1 MTNNEVIIKVEDL
14 HKNFDKIKAVDGIST
29 TFKKG
34 EVCVILGPSGCGKS
48 TFLRC
53 LNLLDRASTG
63 KIYFKDKEV
72 TSLLTNINEIRKDMM
87 MVFQGFNLFNNL
99 TILENLTIGPI
110 KLKGLSKQEAED
122 RAYKLL
128 ERVNLKDKA
137 NSYPSSLSGGQKQ
150 RIAIVRALSMKPE
163 VILFDEPTSA
173 LDPEM
178 VSEVLNLM
186 KDLAKE
192 DITMIVVTHELGFAK
207 EVADRVMFLDEGKIV
222 EENSPKE
229 LFEHPKSER
238 LKAFLASS
246 L

>member
-34 EVCVILGPSGCGKS
+34 EVYVILGPSGCGKS

-63 KIYFKDKEV
+63 RIYFKDKEV

>member
-1 MTNNEVIIKVEDL
+1 MTNNEVIIRVEDL
-14 HKNFDKIKAVDGIST
+14 HKNFDKVKAIDGIST

-53 LNLLDRASTG
+53 LNLLDKPSSG

-87 MVFQGFNLFNNL
+87 MVFQSFNLFNNL
-99 TILENLTIGPI
+99 TILENLTIGPM
-110 KLKGLSKQEAED
+110 KLKGLSKQETID
-122 RAYKLL
+122 NAYKLL
-128 ERVNLKDKA
+128 ERVNLTDKA

-150 RIAIVRALSMKPE
+150 RIAIVRALSMNPE

-178 VSEVLNLM
+178 VNEVLNLM

-222 EENSPKE
+222 EENNPKE

-238 LKAFLASS
+238 LKAFLASR

>member
-14 HKNFDKIKAVDGIST
+14 HKSFGKIKAVDGIST

-53 LNLLDRASTG
+53 LNLLDRPNSG
-63 KIYFKDKEV
+63 KIYFKNNEV
-72 TSLLTNINEIRKDMM
+72 TSLLTNINEVRQGMM
-87 MVFQGFNLFNNL
+87 MVFQSFNLFNNL
-99 TILENLTIGPI
+99 SILENLTIGPI
-110 KLKGLSKQEAED
+110 KLKGISKKEAEEN
-122 RAYKLL
+122 AYKLL
-128 ERVNLKDKA
+128 KRVNLESKA
-137 NSYPSSLSGGQKQ
+137 NDYPSSLSGGQKQ
-150 RIAIVRALSMKPE
+150 RIAIVRALSMSPE

-178 VSEVLNLM
+178 VNEVLSLM

-192 DITMIVVTHELGFAK
+192 EITMIVVTHELGFAK
-207 EVADRVMFLDEGKIV
+207 EVADRVIFLDQGHIV
-222 EENSPKE
+222 EENNPKE
-229 LFEHPKSER
+229 LFENPKSER
-238 LKAFLASS
+238 LKTFLASK

>member
-1 MTNNEVIIKVEDL
+1 MANNEIIIKVEDL
-14 HKNFDKIKAVDGIST
+14 HKNFGKIKAIDGISA

-34 EVCVILGPSGCGKS
+34 EVSVILGPSGCGKS

-53 LNLLDRASTG
+53 LNLMDRPNSG

-87 MVFQGFNLFNNL
+87 MVFQSFNLFNNL

-110 KLKGLSKQEAED
+110 KLKGISKQEAKKN
-122 RAYKLL
+122 AYRLL
-128 ERVNLKDKA
+128 KRVNLENKA
-137 NSYPSSLSGGQKQ
+137 NDYPSSLSGGQKQ
-150 RIAIVRALSMKPE
+150 RVAIMRALSMNPE
-163 VILFDEPTSA
+163 IVLFDEPTSA

-178 VSEVLNLM
+178 VNEVLNLI

-192 DITMIVVTHELGFAK
+192 DITMIIVTHELGFAK
-207 EVADRVMFLDEGKIV
+207 EVADRVIFLDEGKII
-222 EENSPKE
+222 EENNPKE
-229 LFEHPKSER
+229 LFENPKSER
-238 LKAFLASS
+238 LKTFLASR

>member
-63 KIYFKDKEV
+63 RIYFKDKEV

>member
-29 TFKKG
+29 TFKRG

-53 LNLLDRASTG
+53 LNLLDRPSSG

-72 TSLLTNINEIRKDMM
+72 TSLLTNINEIRKDML
-87 MVFQGFNLFNNL
+87 MVFQSFNLFNNL
-99 TILENLTIGPI
+99 TILENLTIGPT
-110 KLKGLSKQEAED
+110 KLKGISKKEAESN
-122 RAYKLL
+122 AYKLL
-128 ERVNLKDKA
+128 KRVNLESKA
-137 NSYPSSLSGGQKQ
+137 NDYPSSLSGGQKQ
-150 RIAIVRALSMKPE
+150 RIAIVRALSMNPE

-178 VSEVLNLM
+178 VNEVLNLM
-186 KDLAKE
+186 KDLASE
-192 DITMIVVTHELGFAK
+192 EITMIVVTHELGFAK
-207 EVADRVMFLDEGKIV
+207 EVADRVMFLDQGHIV
-222 EENSPKE
+222 EENNPKE
-229 LFEHPKSER
+229 LFENPKSER
-238 LKAFLASS
+238 LKTFLASS

>member
-1 MTNNEVIIKVEDL
+1 MTNNEVIINVEDL

-53 LNLLDRASTG
+53 LNLLDRASSG

-110 KLKGLSKQEAED
+110 KLKGLSKQKAED
-122 RAYKLL
+122 RAYRLL